1 MLRLGWYDVAHGVLA
16 WALLAFGLSIA
27 LGLIASFL
35 TREFIFG
42 AFCAVVDFAIVVLGG
57 EWYART
63 IEEKPSRKEG
73 PEQQSNLGDD
83 TAKSIEPQ
91 TARGGDAVR
100 RAPERTDEALAEYEE
115 TTRLQPENP
124 KAWHGKGIALFE
136 LRRHE
141 EALQSFDKAIRL
153 KPDDPETW
161 YDRAFCLL
169 ELERSEEATVA
180 FKKARRLRG
189 RM

>member
-1 MLRLGWYDVAHGVLA
+1 MMSRMEFWIG
-16 WALLAFGLSIA
+16 LLAFGLSIA
-27 LGLIASFL
+27 LGLIAGFL

-42 AFCAVVDFAIVVLGG
+42 AFCAVVVFAVVVFGG

-73 PEQQSNLGDD
+73 PEQQSNLRDD

-100 RAPERTDEALAEYEE
+100 RALERTDEALAEWEE
-115 TTRLQPENP
+115 ATRLHPENTEAWRG
-124 KAWHGKGIALFE
+124 KAIALFE

-141 EALQSFDKAIRL
+141 EALQSFDEAIRL
-153 KPDDPETW
+153 KPDDPEIW
-161 YDRAFCLL
+161 YDKAFCLL
-169 ELERSEEATVA
+169 ELERTEEATVA
-180 FKKARRLRG
+180 FKEARRLRG
-189 RM
+189 RT